1 MKQYTMTMQRISSLI
16 LSTFL
21 LLASFAV
28 QAGDYASGEKLFKSN
43 CASCH
48 NMEKNMTGPALI
60 GVLDHVPSEEWL
72 KKWIKNNVS
81 LRESGDAYANKIYK
95 EWNGSAMSIFEWMSD
110 EQIDDVTTYITE
122 YVPKDMS
129 AGGGVASGL
138 IDCVEPV
145 VEEDYSSL
153 YLILG
158 VILLSLIIIAVYSGI
173 NRSLYNAKV
182 ALDGGEPKDPK
193 TFYEVIGDYAVT
205 HTKPFSV
212 IVLVFVLTLVIMA
225 WNFAFNIGIS
235 GGNGFENTEDV
246 ENYQPT
252 QPIDFKH
259 DIHVKQN
266 QIDCE
271 YCHSGVLESK
281 HALIPSANVCM
292 NCHVAVNEAHCSGED
307 EINKIYDAT
316 GWDKN
321 KMAYLHA
328 DGKYYDVPRE
338 DKPIKW
344 VKVHNLQDFV
354 YFNHSQHVVVGGL
367 ECENCHGD
375 VKEMGVAQQYA
386 PLTMGWCID
395 CHRETAISQELKY
408 SSKPNQYYIEMH
420 DEFKES
426 WKHQEDFD
434 FTVEKI
440 GGLECAKC
448 HY

>member
-1 MKQYTMTMQRISSLI
+1 MRRFSSFI
-16 LSTFL
+16 LVVFL
-21 LLASFAV
+21 FLFSV
-28 QAGDYASGEKLFKSN
+28 ITKAGDYANGEKLFKAN

-48 NMEKNMTGPALI
+48 NMERDLTGPALK
-60 GVLDHVPSEEWL
+60 GVIDRVPSEDWL
-72 KKWIKNNVS
+72 YKWIRNNGL

-95 EWNGSAMSIFEWMSD
+95 DWNGAAMNNFDWMAEDQLGDIVSYL
-110 EQIDDVTTYITE
+110 IE
-122 YVPKDMS
+122 YVPPVV
-129 AGGGVASGL
+129 GGDVVGSGL
-138 IDCVEPV
+138 IDCVEPI
-145 VEEDYSSL
+145 EEKDYSN
-153 YLILG
+153 LILILTIIG
-158 VILLSLIIIAVYSGI
+158 VSLIVIATFSGI
-173 NRSLYNAKV
+173 NRSLKNAK
-182 ALDGGEPKDPK
+182 AIQDGLEPEEAK
-193 TFYEVIGDYAVT
+193 TFYEAIGEFAVT
-205 HTKPFSV
+205 QKLWFAL
-212 IVLVFVLTLVIMA
+212 IVLVFVGGAAAAGYNWLNL
-225 WNFAFNIGIS
+225 IGVS
-235 GGNGFENTEDV
+235 GGNGFVKTENV
-246 ENYQPT
+246 ENYKPE
-252 QPIDFKH
+252 QPIHFRH

-307 EINKIYDAT
+307 EIKKIYEHT
-316 GWDKN
+316 GWDPS

-367 ECENCHGD
+367 ECETCHGD
-375 VKEMGVAQQYA
+375 MQNMGVAEQYA

-395 CHRETAISQELKY
+395 CHRETSINEELKY
-408 SSKPNQYYIEMH
+408 SGKTNNYYVELHEEI
-420 DEFKES
+420 KES
-426 WKHQEDFD
+426 WKHQEEFD

-440 GGLECAKC
+440 GGLECGKC